1 MGRECAGGDSSHLP
15 SPVPLLS
22 AVKEFVDRIV
32 EVEKIKV
39 VGVSEEE
46 VRLIQERAEAER
58 AELVARAA
66 AEQVGKLRCSGGA
79 DIGEDV

>member
-1 MGRECAGGDSSHLP
+1 MSSECARGGSGQLP
-15 SPVPLLS
+15 SPAPHLS
-22 AVKEFVDRIV
+22 PVKEFVDRIV

-66 AEQVGKLRCSGGA
+66 AEQVGKAAVQRCGPM
-79 DIGEDV
+79 